1 MDERLDTRSVVRY
14 HLPMKR
20 HLPLFLLPF
29 LSCIPFAHHP
39 STFEDVAPDAPPAIT
54 GPDARHEFQVRVLQP
69 MTASAVLEPGRVRV
83 PRKNTPIPMLDL
95 IKVLHDGHVVVF
107 GYTPSR
113 RRLAGALAQ
122 VRAENGNG
130 VKVYNHNLG
139 NIGLAPRM
147 KAPFYHYGAGI
158 FLVFPEFKAGAV
170 AYWQTVQKWVLFK
183 VEHSVGHSKQG
194 GLSMITS
201 PKQTSEICTQGSA
214 RSKVRGPCLLL
225 SKGRSRF
232 SSAPTTSIR
241 RTLLSIKSRRW
252 VPTRTLGM
260 CCKAPVHQQHRTVT
274 RTFNSVGLYSASDRI
289 SAMFADTSNFTQ
301 PKLSTPARGAGC
313 RDDIVWQR
321 SETDNPRT
329 QGWIRSNFTSC
340 ASGCRQQSRQH
351 VVTGAES
358 EGY

>member
-69 MTASAVLEPGRVRV
+69 MTTSAVLEPGRVRV

-170 AYWQTVQKWVLFK
+170 AYWQTVQK
-183 VEHSVGHSKQG
+183 
-194 GLSMITS
+194 
-201 PKQTSEICTQGSA
+201 CTVALAAFEQ
-214 RSKVRGPCLLL
+214 LD
-225 SKGRSRF
+225 
-232 SSAPTTSIR
+232 
-241 RTLLSIKSRRW
+241 
-252 VPTRTLGM
+252 PTRAAHAFHRCGYHTTPPDAYAKVLRPLFWSSHKM
-260 CCKAPVHQQHRTVT
+260 LEAP
-274 RTFNSVGLYSASDRI
+274 
-289 SAMFADTSNFTQ
+289 
-301 PKLSTPARGAGC
+301 
-313 RDDIVWQR
+313 
-321 SETDNPRT
+321 
-329 QGWIRSNFTSC
+329 
-340 ASGCRQQSRQH
+340 
-351 VVTGAES
+351 
-358 EGY
+358 